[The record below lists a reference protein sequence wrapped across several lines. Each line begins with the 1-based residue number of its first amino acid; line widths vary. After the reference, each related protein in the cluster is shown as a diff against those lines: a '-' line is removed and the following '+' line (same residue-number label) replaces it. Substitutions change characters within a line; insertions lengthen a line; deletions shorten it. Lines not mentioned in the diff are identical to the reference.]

1 MISPRA
7 EGIRASLQNQ
17 RGMRIVMGIDPGLA
31 NTGFGVVQVAGP
43 KTSAL
48 DAGVIEAPAGPTL
61 ERRLEQIHASIGEL
75 LDWHEPEAMAL
86 EDLYF
91 GKNVRSAM
99 GVGQARGVVMLAAA
113 ERGIPCFG
121 YTPQAVKMSVC
132 GSGGAAKEQVK
143 QMVGTLLGLPSAPPS
158 DHAADALAVAICHAS
173 QSPPMIKISR
183 TKAGARGAAVLG

>member
-1 MISPRA
+1 
-7 EGIRASLQNQ
+7 
-17 RGMRIVMGIDPGLA
+17 MGIDPGLA
-31 NTGFGVVQVAGP
+31 NTGFGVVQVAGS

-48 DAGVIEAPAGPTL
+48 DGGVIEAPAGPSL
-61 ERRLEQIHASIGEL
+61 ERRLERIHSSICEL
-75 LDWHEPEAMAL
+75 LDWHEPEALAL

-113 ERGIPCFG
+113 QRGISCFD

-132 GSGGAAKEQVK
+132 GTGGAAKDQVK
-143 QMVGTLLGLPSAPPS
+143 HMVAALLGLPGAPPS

-173 QSPPMIKISR
+173 QSPSMIRISR
-183 TKAGARGAAVLG
+183 GGDDRANAGAEALR

>member
-1 MISPRA
+1 
-7 EGIRASLQNQ
+7 
-17 RGMRIVMGIDPGLA
+17 
-31 NTGFGVVQVAGP
+31 
-43 KTSAL
+43 
-48 DAGVIEAPAGPTL
+48 
-61 ERRLEQIHASIGEL
+61 
-75 LDWHEPEAMAL
+75 MAL

-183 TKAGARGAAVLG
+183 TKVGANGAAVLR